1 MAGILPVAFG
11 IVKSSLNLVSQ
22 GFLYALHILLSLL
35 MLYPKYIIFCVVS
48 SLFISI
54 FMLGGFIGPLLGI
67 IYFYYSVYK
76 LYSCF
81 NNNIPSNKCL

>member
-11 IVKSSLNLVSQ
+11 IVKSV
-22 GFLYALHILLSLL
+22 LSLVFHSL
-35 MLYPKYIIFCVVS
+35 LRIINIILYLILFLPRYILFCVIS

-67 IYFYYSVYK
+67 MYFYYTVYK
-76 LYSCF
+76 LYTCF
-81 NNNIPSNKCL
+81 NNNTPTSECL

>member
-11 IVKSSLNLVSQ
+11 IIKSALNLVSQ
-22 GFLYALHILLSLL
+22 AFLYASYILFNLL
-35 MLYPKYIIFCVVS
+35 KIYPKYIIFCVVS

-81 NNNIPSNKCL
+81 NNNIPSSNCL